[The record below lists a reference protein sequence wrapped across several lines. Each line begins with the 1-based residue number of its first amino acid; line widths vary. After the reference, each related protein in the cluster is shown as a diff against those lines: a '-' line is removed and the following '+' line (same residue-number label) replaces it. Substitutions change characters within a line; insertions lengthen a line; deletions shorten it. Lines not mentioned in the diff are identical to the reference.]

1 MNTLNLIVIFVAVL
15 IGMVTGVVVLTVLQH
30 DLEEAEKQDREKD
43 DEAGR
48 FTRKGSDF

>member
-1 MNTLNLIVIFVAVL
+1 MDTLALIVIFVAVL
-15 IGMVTGVVVLTVLQH
+15 IGMVTGAVVMTVLQH
-30 DLEEAEKQDREKD
+30 DLEETEDWKREKD